1 MPGILESRLDG
12 RTSNERKDKR
22 TASEKRRKPEKGEIS
37 ERRENED
44 YEVDMTQKAS
54 GTFGRNININ
64 KEEEDIDV
72 TPLTEEDIRE
82 LNELEAM
89 ISEDAFHRGEKHRK
103 TRRRITNVLL
113 TIACVYLTILIYGTI
128 VTEFH
133 YDEHGEV
140 APVEMSVEDIT
151 NRNEYLTVLGLYLR
165 CRDLYQEVLT
175 LDYRMASGIEDMM
188 TVAPEYE
195 EAIDVVDA
203 LAVRIDATTAGSKYN
218 QVLSMLYT
226 WVNTVMFNYCRYM
239 SEAVSQNNA
248 EAANEA
254 IAAREYANENF
265 QLITRNMVTLGSD
278 VKGYDITDI
287 KDWSPDGYIR
297 STIEGVE

>member
-165 CRDLYQEVLT
+165 CRDLYQ
-175 LDYRMASGIEDMM
+175 SG
-188 TVAPEYE
+188 TG
-195 EAIDVVDA
+195 
-203 LAVRIDATTAGSKYN
+203 L
-218 QVLSMLYT
+218 
-226 WVNTVMFNYCRYM
+226 
-239 SEAVSQNNA
+239 
-248 EAANEA
+248 
-254 IAAREYANENF
+254 
-265 QLITRNMVTLGSD
+265 
-278 VKGYDITDI
+278 
-287 KDWSPDGYIR
+287 
-297 STIEGVE
+297 